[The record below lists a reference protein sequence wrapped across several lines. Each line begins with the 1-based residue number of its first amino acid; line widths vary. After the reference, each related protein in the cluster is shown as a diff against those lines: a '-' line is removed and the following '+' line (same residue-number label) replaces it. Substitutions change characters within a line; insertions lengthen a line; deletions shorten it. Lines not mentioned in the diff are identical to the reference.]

1 MIMIQN
7 APIDAAQD
15 EVILSAKYSI
25 GKVSGMVSSVLIVW
39 CLVFHRW
46 YSMAYD
52 VAYDIYDGI
61 VVGGHGPLHFL
72 LLGSIML
79 LLLLPLLSL
88 ALNPLC
94 FKEIIFYP
102 NRVEIG
108 RRIFR
113 SKTIYYSNGMVERGT
128 LLPGYLI
135 EELREKGRPQ
145 PTPFIYDFEP
155 FLFPSEAGKRI
166 ETILDY
172 LTDDSSKKKLRP
184 FKRFMLPGLAAKP

>member
-1 MIMIQN
+1 MIQN

-15 EVILSAKYSI
+15 EVIFSAKYSI

-46 YSMAYD
+46 YGMAYD

-102 NRVEIG
+102 NRVEIV

-113 SKTIYYSNGMVERGT
+113 SKTITIPMEWRKGELCCQDTSLKNCERRGGHNQRR
-128 LLPGYLI
+128 LFMILSHFYFLRRRGKESKRSLI
-135 EELREKGRPQ
+135 
-145 PTPFIYDFEP
+145 I
-155 FLFPSEAGKRI
+155 
-166 ETILDY
+166 
-172 LTDDSSKKKLRP
+172 
-184 FKRFMLPGLAAKP
+184 